1 MMATW
6 PCKEIDLDWADWAFA
21 LGACLSP
28 PPVQEAV
35 RRVERQ
41 WSAESDSIACLT
53 VRSAFDLYL
62 RAQRWEAGSEIVF
75 SALTVPDMPRIARHH
90 GLRPVPLDIDP
101 ATAAW
106 DDDTLEQC
114 IGPRTRALVLAH
126 LFGGRIDLGPA
137 LEVANRHGIAV
148 VEDCAQA
155 YAGPDWT
162 GHAQADLSLFSFGPL
177 KTASALGGALARV
190 RDRRTCAAMKRISA
204 RDAAQPTGEYL
215 GRVLLYGA
223 LRAASQ
229 PHVFGVVLAV
239 ADALGADAS
248 QWVHSLTRN
257 VADDAF
263 IDNIRRRPCAALL
276 GLLERRLGQGTA
288 PVSRRVEPGRTLMTA
303 LGPDVEVPSREADH
317 HGYWMFPVLTRETEA
332 LSTALRDCG
341 FDAMSGRLSAVSDG
355 STSTPGADR
364 LADALYIPF
373 SPAMPREELE
383 RLGGLVRSFE
393 VQDEQ
398 GTG

>member
-1 MMATW
+1 MVATW
-6 PCKEIDLDWADWAFA
+6 PCKEIDLDWADWIFA

-28 PPVQEAV
+28 PPVQEV
-35 RRVERQ
+35 SGRLERL
-41 WSAESDSIACLT
+41 WSGASESLACLT

-106 DDDTLEQC
+106 DDDALEQC
-114 IGPRTRALVLAH
+114 IGPRTKAFVLAH
-126 LFGGRIDLGPA
+126 LFGGRIDLNPA
-137 LEVANRHGIAV
+137 LKVANRRGIAV

-162 GHAQADLSLFSFGPL
+162 GHPEADLSLFSFGPL
-177 KTASALGGALARV
+177 KTATALGGALARV
-190 RDRRTCAAMKRISA
+190 RDRQTCAAMRRISA
-204 RDAAQPTGEYL
+204 QDAVQPAGEYL

-223 LRAASQ
+223 LRAASH
-229 PHVFGVVLAV
+229 PHVFGVILAV

-248 QWVHSLTRN
+248 QWAHSLTRN

-263 IDNIRRRPCAALL
+263 IANIRRRPCAALL
-276 GLLERRLGQGTA
+276 SLLDRRLGQGTV
-288 PVSRRVEPGRTLMTA
+288 PVSRRVKPGRTLMAA
-303 LGPDVEVPSREADH
+303 LGPDVEVPASAGDP
-317 HGYWMFPVLTRETEA
+317 HGYWMFPVLTSNLEA
-332 LSTALRDCG
+332 LSGALRDRG

-355 STSTPGADR
+355 TTPTPGADR

-373 SPAMPREELE
+373 DPSMPREALE